1 MRDAWVTVAGYGFS
15 QNETWLALAV
25 AGGVLALLAL
35 LWRAGG
41 RRRIAPGWEA
51 EELLAALDAHARDMD
66 ARLEHLARA
75 QAEMHGGLHAG
86 VQGLGAHQA
95 EIQRAVASQMDVLQ
109 HRVGRGLADMMERT
123 GGGLAHLSERL
134 ALIDA
139 AQQNLNALTGQ
150 VVGLRDILANKQTR
164 GAWGQGRMEAIVR
177 DGLPP
182 GAFSFQATLS
192 NGRRPDCLVQL
203 PGDRPLAI
211 DAKFPLEGFQAF
223 RAAPGEEAR
232 RAAAARLRQD
242 VATHIRDIAGKY
254 LLPGETQDMA
264 LMFVPS
270 ESLYADLLEHFEDVA
285 QLATRAR
292 VIIVSPSLLALA
304 IQLVRALARDAR
316 IRDEA
321 QAIQTEVGRLLDDL
335 GRLQDRAGK
344 LDAHFRQAREDLAA
358 LNVSVEKI
366 ARRGGRIEALEFEGA
381 EQ

>member
-1 MRDAWVTVAGYGFS
+1 MKDAWVTIAGYGFGQS
-15 QNETWLALAV
+15 DVLIALAV
-25 AGGVLALLAL
+25 TAALLLAVL
-35 LWRAGG
+35 LWRAGR

-51 EELLAALDAHARDMD
+51 DEVLAALDAHTQAIEV
-66 ARLEHLARA
+66 RLEHLARR

-86 VQGLGAHQA
+86 VQGLGARQA
-95 EIQRAVASQMDVLQ
+95 ETQRAVAEQMEVLQ
-109 HRVGRGLADMMERT
+109 HRVGRGLADVIERT

-134 ALIDA
+134 SLIDA

-150 VVGLRDILANKQTR
+150 VVGLKDILANKQTR
-164 GAWGQGRMEAIVR
+164 GAWGQGRMEAIVS

-182 GAFSFQATLS
+182 GAYSFQATLA
-192 NGRRPDCLVQL
+192 NGRRPDCLVQM

-223 RAAPGEEAR
+223 RAAPDDDAR
-232 RAAAARLRQD
+232 SKAAARLRQD
-242 VATHIRDIAGKY
+242 VATHVRDIAGKY

-270 ESLYADLLEHFEDVA
+270 ESIYADLLEHFDDVA
-285 QLATRAR
+285 QMATRAR

-304 IQLVRALARDAR
+304 IQLVRTLARDAR

-344 LDAHFRQAREDLAA
+344 LDGHFRQAREDLAA

-366 ARRGGRIEALEFEGA
+366 ARRGGRIEALEFDDAGR
-381 EQ
+381 